1 MLHDYISAN
10 HDRSTRKITS
20 PQITI
25 DRREE
30 RSNFDNLF
38 FKRFFDL
45 LPIKSDTTKQ
55 YDDPTLV
62 SRELGVGIGLL
73 DIVCVGLTLVE

>member
-25 DRREE
+25 EE

-45 LPIKSDTTKQ
+45 LPIKSETTKQ
-55 YDDPTLV
+55 YYDPTLV
-62 SRELGVGIGLL
+62 SRELEVGIGP
-73 DIVCVGLTLVE
+73 TTAQHQNYN